1 MSELYGMTNIK
12 IERFKDKYKNQKRFS
27 ESFLIYYNC
36 FEKIETFNNCF
47 NFFILSFGYVLV
59 LYNVI
64 VFGGLGE
71 FFLLCSLFIVLI
83 YLIKSVVYLKIKE
96 NKINDIYRNGYFI
109 KGLGIKD
116 DIYCNIEHISLHM
129 ENLHLELLDKLEK
142 AFNYKIIDDTI
153 YNLKDL
159 QKSNKKSWKF
169 WKK

>member
-1 MSELYGMTNIK
+1 MSKLYGIINIE
-12 IERFKDKYKNQKRFS
+12 IERFKDKYKNQKKFN

-36 FEKIETFNNCF
+36 FEKIETFNTF
-47 NFFILSFGYVLV
+47 FKFFILSFGYALV

-83 YLIKSVVYLKIKE
+83 YLIKTIIYLKMKE
-96 NKINDIYRNGYFI
+96 AETNNIYRNGYFI

-116 DIYCNIEHISLHM
+116 DITCNIEHISLHI

-142 AFNYKIIDDTI
+142 AFNYKTIDDTI

-159 QKSNKKSWKF
+159 QKTNKKSWKF